1 MDNGT
6 LALLI
11 PVLALAIPIVA
22 IVANR
27 LVKLQQ
33 LRIEEAKVRAGIGDD
48 GASDSLAHE
57 VDQIRQELADVQE
70 RLDFTE
76 RTLAQVRNR
85 PQLPANPEKQG

>member
-22 IVANR
+22 IVSNR

-33 LRIEEAKVRAGIGDD
+33 LRIEEAKIRAGTADGD
-48 GASDSLAHE
+48 ASGSLAQE
-57 VDQIRQELADVQE
+57 VDQLRQELADVQE

-85 PQLPANPEKQG
+85 PPLAAGQDKQG

>member
-22 IVANR
+22 IVSNR

-33 LRIEEAKVRAGIGDD
+33 LRIEEARVRAGTGD
-48 GASDSLAHE
+48 GAASDSLADE
-57 VDQIRQELADVQE
+57 VDQLRQELAEVQE
-70 RLDFTE
+70 RLDFAE
-76 RTLAQVRNR
+76 RTLAQVRSR
-85 PQLPANPEKQG
+85 PALSPSPEKQG

>member
-22 IVANR
+22 IVSNR

-33 LRIEEAKVRAGIGDD
+33 LRIEEAKVRAGIGD
-48 GASDSLAHE
+48 GAAPDSLVHE
-57 VDQIRQELADVQE
+57 VDQLRQELADVQE

>member
-22 IVANR
+22 IVTNR

-33 LRIEEAKVRAGIGDD
+33 LRIEEAKVRAGIGD
-48 GASDSLAHE
+48 GAAPDSLAE
-57 VDQIRQELADVQE
+57 DVAQIRQELAEVQE
-70 RLDFTE
+70 RLDFAE

-85 PQLPANPEKQG
+85 PPLSAGPEKQE

>member
-22 IVANR
+22 IVSNR

-33 LRIEEAKVRAGIGDD
+33 LRIEEAKVRAGTGD
-48 GASDSLAHE
+48 GAAPESLSDE
-57 VDQIRQELADVQE
+57 VAQLRQELADVQE
-70 RLDFTE
+70 RLDFAE

-85 PQLPANPEKQG
+85 PPLAAGPEKQK